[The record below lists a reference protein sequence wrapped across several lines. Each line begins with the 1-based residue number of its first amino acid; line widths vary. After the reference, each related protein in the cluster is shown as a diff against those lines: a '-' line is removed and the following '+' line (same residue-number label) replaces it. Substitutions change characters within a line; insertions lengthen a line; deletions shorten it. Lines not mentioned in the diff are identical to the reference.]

1 MRTLSAEDGET
12 KAGMNWKTPTFL
24 AGFPSARHAGAGGEL
39 LPTFLLGYVPC
50 TLKYMNMLG
59 RCVRLY
65 NTGSAIGGKIN
76 GLIIGFRDHY
86 ARGNSS
92 LILFVKTKACG
103 WEVIGPNEKAIPM
116 TFLDQNVPV
125 KLPATYLCF
134 CP

>member
-1 MRTLSAEDGET
+1 MRALSAEDGET

-65 NTGSAIGGKIN
+65 NTGSAIVGKIN
-76 GLIIGFRDHY
+76 GLIIGFR
-86 ARGNSS
+86 
-92 LILFVKTKACG
+92 
-103 WEVIGPNEKAIPM
+103 GPLCKREFKSD
-116 TFLDQNVPV
+116 TVCQN
-125 KLPATYLCF
+125 KGLWLGGHRSQ
-134 CP
+134 